1 MAQVA
6 EKIRNVLKAKKD
18 FPRDA
23 AESVTAVVELI
34 EQDPGKGALLARE
47 LRAINNMTCE
57 ASEKDVLSALSAAS
71 DHEAL
76 VRTLHDTGSKIVE
89 LVSPSQQ
96 SKTNHNKAFAA
107 AEARG
112 VAVKSEILNREGP
125 PLESSEAQKKL
136 RVSRTALLWRRKAG
150 IIIAL
155 HSGRHGF
162 LYPNWQFGEG
172 EYGFVPGLFKVLRI
186 LGSMDPWA
194 KSIFLLKKHP
204 AIRWRTPLD
213 LLKQGQTEKVLE
225 LAKSIRVIR
234 ADVSKRTSKA

>member
-6 EKIRNVLKAKKD
+6 EKIRNVLKTKKD

-47 LRAINNMTCE
+47 LRAINNMTSE
-57 ASEKDVLSALSAAS
+57 ASEKEVLSALSAAS

-76 VRTLHDTGSKIVE
+76 VRTLHDTSSKIVE
-89 LVSPSQQ
+89 LASPSEQ
-96 SKTNHNKAFAA
+96 SKTNYNKAFAA

-125 PLESSEAQKKL
+125 PLDSSEVQKRL
-136 RVSRTALLWRRKAG
+136 QVGRTALLERRKTG
-150 IIIAL
+150 SIIAL

-162 LYPNWQFGEG
+162 LYPRWQFGDG
-172 EYGFVPGLFKVLRI
+172 EYGLVPGLSKMLRI

-204 AIRWRTPLD
+204 AIHWRRPLD
-213 LLKQGQTEKVLE
+213 LLKEGQMEQALE
-225 LAKSIRVIR
+225 LAKSIR
-234 ADVSKRTSKA
+234 ADASKRTSKA